1 MLEAATRGI
10 MRKNCTNCGKTRQN
24 LQTQS
29 PKWVIDLMDT
39 VSVHFVFCFAECV
52 CVCVCVRVCICA
64 WACMCAC
71 MCVCVSLFHTHSLS
85 ITPSQQSRG
94 QICPTQKGM
103 LLLLANTYGPVGR
116 EEKLTFSLWH
126 RTRAPV
132 SRQTDSKDTASKYDW
147 GNKTKQTI
155 NSKVKSEQLN
165 CWWGWQNTDLW
176 KCTHQCDETHRNNSK
191 HVLLTQIVF
200 FGCKKTD
207 RQQKNKEA
215 KKRTDKTSMVL
226 FFASFFFCYLSSRT
240 QRRHF
245 LSKALVYYCFHVLRH
260 IGDISLNP
268 F

>member
-1 MLEAATRGI
+1 MCVRA
-10 MRKNCTNCGKTRQN
+10 
-24 LQTQS
+24 
-29 PKWVIDLMDT
+29 
-39 VSVHFVFCFAECV
+39 CV
-52 CVCVCVRVCICA
+52 CAYVHGHACVRA
-64 WACMCAC
+64 
-71 MCVCVSLFHTHSLS
+71 CVSLSLSHTHS
-85 ITPSQQSRG
+85 ITPSQQSQG

-165 CWWGWQNTDLW
+165 CWWGWQNTDPW

-191 HVLLTQIVF
+191 HMILTQIVF

-207 RQQKNKEA
+207 RQQKKKEA
-215 KKRTDKTSMVL
+215 KKRTDKNGPLLCFLLLLLSIVSHPKKIFFVKSTCVL
-226 FFASFFFCYLSSRT
+226 LFPCASSHWW
-240 QRRHF
+240 HF
-245 LSKALVYYCFHVLRH
+245 PKSILINSDLKSNVT
-260 IGDISLNP
+260 P
-268 F
+268 